1 MWVSVLYHVQ
11 KRELIK
17 DVIRLFESLNKIT
30 FKGWYMQQSA
40 RKDVEKEV
48 RRFARRY
55 IRRYGLNI
63 KDVDELSDKLMG
75 LIYEYGT
82 KG

>member
-1 MWVSVLYHVQ
+1 
-11 KRELIK
+11 
-17 DVIRLFESLNKIT
+17 
-30 FKGWYMQQSA
+30 MQQSA